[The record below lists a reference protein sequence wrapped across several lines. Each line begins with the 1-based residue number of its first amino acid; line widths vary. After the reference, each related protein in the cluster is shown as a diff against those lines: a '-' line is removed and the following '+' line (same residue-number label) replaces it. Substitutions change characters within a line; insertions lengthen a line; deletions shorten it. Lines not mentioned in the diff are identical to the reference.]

1 MEDKAFR
8 RLYRNIAGLACDMR
22 ERGKNG
28 TQGNNIGR
36 NDSSF

>member
-1 MEDKAFR
+1 MKLSAA
-8 RLYRNIAGLACDMR
+8 YIGNIAGLACDMR

-36 NDSSF
+36 NDSGF